1 MGVGGLGTPRP
12 AKTGSADPASFQGLV
27 TPGTVCVMEAEARA
41 GALGGREEAFIMMIR
56 AEIG

>member
-1 MGVGGLGTPRP
+1 MRIGGLGHPTTTTR
-12 AKTGSADPASFQGLV
+12 SADPADFQGLV
-27 TPGTVCVMEAEARA
+27 TPGMVCVLEAEARA